1 MGQEDMKT
9 ELSIQYDKF
18 VNLTDLIIQVNS
30 MFEVY
35 TFFLVGTNI
44 PITIF
49 VTVNFFRTKVLI
61 FKLINLWG
69 SVLCML
75 ELFILIMWVL
85 RQKHKL
91 VKFRPAGRIYA
102 SLKLVEINVSSN
114 KRIWLSIN
122 EENYPIAF
130 AIVEH
135 ARLEIGLTLWGFATM
150 TKGMILT
157 VCFIW
162 VMII

>member
-75 ELFILIMWVL
+75 ELFILIM
-85 RQKHKL
+85 
-91 VKFRPAGRIYA
+91 
-102 SLKLVEINVSSN
+102 
-114 KRIWLSIN
+114 
-122 EENYPIAF
+122 
-130 AIVEH
+130 
-135 ARLEIGLTLWGFATM
+135 
-150 TKGMILT
+150 
-157 VCFIW
+157 
-162 VMII
+162 